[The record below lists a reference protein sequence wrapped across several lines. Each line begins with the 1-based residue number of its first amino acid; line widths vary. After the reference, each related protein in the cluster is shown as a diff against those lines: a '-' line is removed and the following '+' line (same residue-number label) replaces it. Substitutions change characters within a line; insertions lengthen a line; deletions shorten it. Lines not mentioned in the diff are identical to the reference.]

1 MIVPVVKRAEA
12 PSDDAIVLS
21 PEYRFL
27 DDELVD
33 ELFILYAFDLPGH
46 FRYVNGHDCR
56 TLGLDPA
63 RLRSLAV
70 RNLTQR
76 RGKPEVLR
84 PHGPAI
90 MFRLDGD
97 LEASLLLVDH
107 FWPPFARDIP
117 GELVVVVPSR
127 DVLAVSGTGIPGG
140 VETLRYAARRAW
152 ERPTANPNRLLTRS
166 LLVRRDNSWT
176 VFESA

>member
-117 GELVVVVPSR
+117 GELVVAVPSR